1 MDRVTLPIESVS
13 MNSKLSWQ
21 PEWVKSWPLALVVLD
36 DLLTTRYPVKTTH
49 IVRGEKG
56 VGTSY
61 HSQQTSITTIV
72 EQGDPLEYPKP
83 ISYSMKGSSA
93 SLLSWL
99 NEEQYDAFVQAQE
112 VIHTGDVPKQV
123 DQVVTYAGQKFGVR
137 YNPHIFSPAPLFNLN
152 TRDLTLYQALVT
164 RALEIDVKR
173 ATEFFNN
180 KTMDD
185 ALAAHLSLASDR
197 VFHDY
202 SMFLVSLLYRCSGGW
217 SI

>member
-1 MDRVTLPIESVS
+1 MEDRTTLSIESVS
-13 MNSKLSWQ
+13 MNNSLPWQ
-21 PEWVKSWPLALVVLD
+21 SEWLKSWPLALAVLD
-36 DLLTTRYPVKTTH
+36 DFLTTRYPVKTTH

-61 HSQQTSITTIV
+61 HSQQTSITTVV
-72 EQGDPLEYPKP
+72 EEGDPLEYPKP
-83 ISYSMKGSSA
+83 ISYSMKGSSGN
-93 SLLSWL
+93 LLSWL
-99 NEEQYDAFVQAQE
+99 TEEQYSAFIKSQE
-112 VIHTGDVPKQV
+112 VLGKEGGKGF
-123 DQVVTYAGQKFGVR
+123 DQIVIYAGQRFGVV
-137 YNPHIFSPAPLFNLN
+137 YHPHIFSPAPLFHLN

-180 KTMDD
+180 KSMDD
-185 ALAAHLSLASDR
+185 ALVAHLSLASDR

-202 SMFLVSLLYRCSGGW
+202 SMFLVSLLYRCSRGW

>member
-1 MDRVTLPIESVS
+1 
-13 MNSKLSWQ
+13 MNTKLSWQ
-21 PEWVKSWPLALVVLD
+21 PDWVKSWPLALAVID
-36 DLLTTRYPVKTTH
+36 DFLTTRYPVKTTH

-83 ISYSMKGSSA
+83 ISYSMKGSSGA
-93 SLLSWL
+93 LLSWL
-99 NEEQYDAFVQAQE
+99 TGEQYDIFIRSQDIILE
-112 VIHTGDVPKQV
+112 GGIEKEF
-123 DQVVTYAGQKFGVR
+123 DQILSYNGQKFGMR
-137 YNPHIFSPAPLFNLN
+137 YYPHIFSPAPLFNLN

-180 KTMDD
+180 RTMDD
-185 ALAAHLSLASDR
+185 ALASHLSLASDR

-202 SMFLVSLLYRCSGGW
+202 SVFLVSLLHRCSLGW